1 MKESNKGILRMLN
14 NYRREN
20 NFKELVADSLVH
32 KPCGKLRIKGSQSSC
47 SQLVTAN

>member
-32 KPCGKLRIKGSQSSC
+32 KPCGKSRIKRSQSSC